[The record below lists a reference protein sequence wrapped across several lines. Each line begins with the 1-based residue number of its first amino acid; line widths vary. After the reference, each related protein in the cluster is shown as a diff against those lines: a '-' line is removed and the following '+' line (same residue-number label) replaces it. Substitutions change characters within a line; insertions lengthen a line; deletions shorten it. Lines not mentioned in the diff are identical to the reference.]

1 MMQEIPNIKFKRA
14 VIPSDATSLKV
25 NTVDFGDTSKS
36 LICTAIYARFPR
48 PRWEFSSQ
56 LIFARTKVVPKDYT
70 LPRAELFAALVNTHI
85 SEIVKRSLK
94 SLHDSSIK
102 LTDSQIA
109 MYWISNHDKPLK
121 KWVRSRVLEILRF
134 SDKKDWYYV
143 PTDQN
148 LADLGTRRG
157 ATFQDI
163 DQSSNWI
170 NGHQWMKQS
179 QSSFPIQSASEVTI
193 SNKQMVEINKEHTIV
208 QSYHI
213 LSFKETSERYK
224 FSQCLLNPNQH
235 KFSTVIRIMAIVFKY
250 IYTLLKRTKDKS
262 RSQLT
267 MMKHSTI
274 LINDDEIKT
283 AETYFY
289 RKASQ
294 EIIQFLPKSK
304 YENIT
309 RLNNNGILVYT
320 GRILADDQVSI
331 VGRFT
336 KSMKDL
342 SSTSF
347 CVPVIDRRSP
357 IAYSIILDTHWNH
370 PEVSHAGIE
379 STLRY
384 VLKKVYI
391 LEGRILIKSIKSS
404 CQRCKFLAKRTI
416 DMAMGPISRCNI
428 TIAPAFFYT
437 QVDLSGPFQCYT
449 PHHKRKTV
457 KIWLAVF
464 CCCSTSAV
472 KIKVLD
478 DYGTTS
484 FILAFN
490 RFSCDHGYPKRL
502 LYQACKEMQLDFI
515 DIKSKLMKQAR
526 VEFELCPVQ
535 GHSLH
540 GKVERKICEI
550 NSSIEKS
557 VHNQRLSIPQWETLS
572 SSIGNQINNLPLA
585 VGNIVGDF
593 ECLDLITPN
602 RLLMGRNNNR
612 CPTGILS
619 STNPSNIIKENQFIF
634 NVWFEVWLLVHVP
647 KLMHQQKW
655 FTSDKINVGDIILF
669 TKNES
674 VLSNSYTYGI
684 VKRLEF
690 GRDGVARK
698 AIIRYRNENENVFR
712 ETKRAVR

>member
-1 MMQEIPNIKFKRA
+1 
-14 VIPSDATSLKV
+14 
-25 NTVDFGDTSKS
+25 
-36 LICTAIYARFPR
+36 
-48 PRWEFSSQ
+48 
-56 LIFARTKVVPKDYT
+56 
-70 LPRAELFAALVNTHI
+70 
-85 SEIVKRSLK
+85 
-94 SLHDSSIK
+94 
-102 LTDSQIA
+102 
-109 MYWISNHDKPLK
+109 MYWISNDDKPLK

-224 FSQCLLNPNQH
+224 FSQYLLNPNQH

-250 IYTLLKRTKDKS
+250 IYTLLKRKKDKS

-274 LINDDEIKT
+274 LINDDEIKA

-294 EIIQFLPKSK
+294 EIIQFLPKLK

-309 RLNNNGILVYT
+309 RLNDNGILVYT

-404 CQRCKFLAKRTI
+404 CQRCKFLANEPSTWLWVQSP
-416 DMAMGPISRCNI
+416 DAIS
-428 TIAPAFFYT
+428 P
-437 QVDLSGPFQCYT
+437 
-449 PHHKRKTV
+449 
-457 KIWLAVF
+457 
-464 CCCSTSAV
+464 
-472 KIKVLD
+472 
-478 DYGTTS
+478 
-484 FILAFN
+484 
-490 RFSCDHGYPKRL
+490 
-502 LYQACKEMQLDFI
+502 
-515 DIKSKLMKQAR
+515 
-526 VEFELCPVQ
+526 
-535 GHSLH
+535 
-540 GKVERKICEI
+540 
-550 NSSIEKS
+550 
-557 VHNQRLSIPQWETLS
+557 
-572 SSIGNQINNLPLA
+572 
-585 VGNIVGDF
+585 
-593 ECLDLITPN
+593 
-602 RLLMGRNNNR
+602 
-612 CPTGILS
+612 
-619 STNPSNIIKENQFIF
+619 
-634 NVWFEVWLLVHVP
+634 
-647 KLMHQQKW
+647 
-655 FTSDKINVGDIILF
+655 
-669 TKNES
+669 
-674 VLSNSYTYGI
+674 
-684 VKRLEF
+684 
-690 GRDGVARK
+690 
-698 AIIRYRNENENVFR
+698 
-712 ETKRAVR
+712 

>member
-1 MMQEIPNIKFKRA
+1 
-14 VIPSDATSLKV
+14 
-25 NTVDFGDTSKS
+25 
-36 LICTAIYARFPR
+36 
-48 PRWEFSSQ
+48 
-56 LIFARTKVVPKDYT
+56 
-70 LPRAELFAALVNTHI
+70 
-85 SEIVKRSLK
+85 
-94 SLHDSSIK
+94 
-102 LTDSQIA
+102 
-109 MYWISNHDKPLK
+109 MYWISNDDKPLK

-193 SNKQMVEINKEHTIV
+193 TNKQMAEINKEHTIV

-224 FSQCLLNPNQH
+224 FSQYLLNPNQH

-250 IYTLLKRTKDKS
+250 VYTLLKRTKDKS

-274 LINDDEIKT
+274 LINDDEIKA

-309 RLNNNGILVYT
+309 RLNDNGILVYT

-472 KIKVLD
+472 KIKVMD

-502 LYQACKEMQLDFI
+502 LCDEGGQLIKACKEMQLDFI

-535 GHSLH
+535 GHSML
-540 GKVERKICEI
+540 
-550 NSSIEKS
+550 
-557 VHNQRLSIPQWETLS
+557 
-572 SSIGNQINNLPLA
+572 
-585 VGNIVGDF
+585 
-593 ECLDLITPN
+593 
-602 RLLMGRNNNR
+602 
-612 CPTGILS
+612 
-619 STNPSNIIKENQFIF
+619 
-634 NVWFEVWLLVHVP
+634 
-647 KLMHQQKW
+647 
-655 FTSDKINVGDIILF
+655 
-669 TKNES
+669 
-674 VLSNSYTYGI
+674 
-684 VKRLEF
+684 
-690 GRDGVARK
+690 
-698 AIIRYRNENENVFR
+698 
-712 ETKRAVR
+712 

>member
-1 MMQEIPNIKFKRA
+1 MDE
-14 VIPSDATSLKV
+14 
-25 NTVDFGDTSKS
+25 
-36 LICTAIYARFPR
+36 
-48 PRWEFSSQ
+48 
-56 LIFARTKVVPKDYT
+56 
-70 LPRAELFAALVNTHI
+70 
-85 SEIVKRSLK
+85 
-94 SLHDSSIK
+94 
-102 LTDSQIA
+102 
-109 MYWISNHDKPLK
+109 
-121 KWVRSRVLEILRF
+121 
-134 SDKKDWYYV
+134 
-143 PTDQN
+143 
-148 LADLGTRRG
+148 
-157 ATFQDI
+157 
-163 DQSSNWI
+163 QSS
-170 NGHQWMKQS
+170 HH
-179 QSSFPIQSASEVTI
+179 FPSISSEVTI

-213 LSFKETSERYK
+213 LSFKETSERAK
-224 FSQCLLNPNQH
+224 FSQYLLNPNQH

-267 MMKHSTI
+267 ILKHSTI
-274 LINDDEIKT
+274 LINDYEIKA

-289 RKASQ
+289 RKGSQ
-294 EIIQFLPKSK
+294 EITQFLPKPK

-309 RLNNNGILVYT
+309 RLNDNGILVYT

-391 LEGRILIKSIKSS
+391 LEGRVLIKSIKSS

-428 TIAPAFFYT
+428 TIAPAFSYT

-449 PHHKRKTV
+449 PHHKRKTA
-457 KIWLAVF
+457 KIWLVVF

-502 LYQACKEMQLDFI
+502 LCDEGGQLIKTCKEMRLDFI

-526 VEFELCPVQ
+526 VEFEFCPVQ
-535 GHSLH
+535 GHSMH
-540 GKVERKICEI
+540 GKVERKIREI

-557 VHNQRLSIPQWETLS
+557 VHNQRLSILQWETLS

-585 VGNIVGDF
+585 VGNMWETSNV
-593 ECLDLITPN
+593 
-602 RLLMGRNNNR
+602 
-612 CPTGILS
+612 
-619 STNPSNIIKENQFIF
+619 ST
-634 NVWFEVWLLVHVP
+634 
-647 KLMHQQKW
+647 
-655 FTSDKINVGDIILF
+655 
-669 TKNES
+669 
-674 VLSNSYTYGI
+674 
-684 VKRLEF
+684 
-690 GRDGVARK
+690 
-698 AIIRYRNENENVFR
+698 
-712 ETKRAVR
+712 